1 MMTIDEIMTTDPIT
15 LAPDAALNEVGK
27 LMLEHRIR
35 HVPIVDGG
43 NKLLGLVTQRDLLAA
58 ADDNSTQPTSSVM
71 RTDLYT
77 ISIEDDM
84 RAAGLLM
91 QQHKIG
97 SLPVMDGDKLVGI
110 ITDSDYVSFAINL
123 LEQLDET
130 NPLDNDDFD
139 ELGDVGGFKPDDQEF

>member
-1 MMTIDEIMTTDPIT
+1 
-15 LAPDAALNEVGK
+15 
-27 LMLEHRIR
+27 
-35 HVPIVDGG
+35 
-43 NKLLGLVTQRDLLAA
+43 
-58 ADDNSTQPTSSVM
+58 
-71 RTDLYT
+71 
-77 ISIEDDM
+77 M

-110 ITDSDYVSFAINL
+110 ITDSDYVSLAMNL

-139 ELGDVGGFKPDDQEF
+139 ELDNVGGFKPDDQES

>member
-1 MMTIDEIMTTDPIT
+1 MPGIVCSPPRSWNFQY
-15 LAPDAALNEVGK
+15 PDIVKSEHTFIEVWISPD
-27 LMLEHRIR
+27 H
-35 HVPIVDGG
+35 
-43 NKLLGLVTQRDLLAA
+43 TQFRR
-58 ADDNSTQPTSSVM
+58 ADD
-71 RTDLYT
+71 
-77 ISIEDDM
+77 EDDM

-110 ITDSDYVSFAINL
+110 ITDSDYVSLAMNL

-139 ELGDVGGFKPDDQEF
+139 ELDNVGGFKPDDQES